1 MDRRAGD
8 LGTVVANA
16 AKAVVC
22 RRRRGELEA
31 KADFG
36 WQTKRGLK
44 EGLGSTICRVGSA
57 KEVFESRVTAK
68 FEFGRPGYHVRRCAR
83 LPGDGNPTTPTDMK
97 TRRSMP
103 CGSNSRAARVQWT
116 VRPSCIAE
124 PWLDIA
130 LKPSEHFWAF

>member
-57 KEVFESRVTAK
+57 KGVFESRVTAK
-68 FEFGRPGYHVRRCAR
+68 FEFGRPTSCQEMCETAWRWQSNNPYGYEDKEVHAV
-83 LPGDGNPTTPTDMK
+83 
-97 TRRSMP
+97 
-103 CGSNSRAARVQWT
+103 W
-116 VRPSCIAE
+116 
-124 PWLDIA
+124 
-130 LKPSEHFWAF
+130 F